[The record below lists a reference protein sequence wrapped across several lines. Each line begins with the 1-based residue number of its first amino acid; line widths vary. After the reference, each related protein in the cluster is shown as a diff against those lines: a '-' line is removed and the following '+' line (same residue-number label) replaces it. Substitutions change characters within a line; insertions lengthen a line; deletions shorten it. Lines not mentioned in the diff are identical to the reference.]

1 MYLDTSVLVAALT
14 REARTL
20 ELQQWLAAQSPDA
33 LYLSNWVV
41 TEFSSALSIKLRAED
56 LTETERAEALSVFT
70 ALTEAS
76 LGLLPIGQADFRTAA
91 HFADHAGIGLR
102 SGDALHLAVASAH
115 GATLYTLDRKLLEA
129 APEVAVSAREP

>member
-1 MYLDTSVLVAALT
+1 MYLDISVLVAALT

-20 ELQQWLAAQSPDA
+20 ELQHWLAAQPPDA

-41 TEFSSALSIKLRAED
+41 TEFSSALSIKLRAGD
-56 LTETERAEALSVFT
+56 LTETERAEVLSVFT

-115 GATLYTLDRKLLEA
+115 GSTLYTLDRKLLEA
-129 APEVAVSAREP
+129 APDVAVSAREP